1 MKQVKDERLK
11 VRVVTFKH
19 RGMQVPLDRNT
30 YQDADLI
37 CLTAQPKAILQW
49 DDPVLRQRIAK

>member
-1 MKQVKDERLK
+1 MKRVKDER
-11 VRVVTFKH
+11 VRLQVIAFKR

-37 CLTAQPKAILQW
+37 CLTAQPKATMQW
-49 DDPVLRQRIAK
+49 DDPVLRQRIAR